1 MTGPKPKPT
10 ALKLLQGNPGKR
22 GLNKNEPKP
31 QRGAPDKPGWLTE
44 LASSEWDHIVPL
56 LLNMGVLA
64 TADGAA
70 LANYCQSYARMIQAE
85 AEIDRVGIVVEI
97 PILNKEQDVVGWK
110 LRKNPAVTAALAEKK
125 EMRAALGLFGLD
137 PSSRTRLTG
146 GSVPQPISELGALL
160 QAQAARRSVQRE
172 KANEALRG
180 VAYVSG

>member
-97 PILNKEQDVVGWK
+97 PILNKEQDVVGYNV
-110 LRKNPAVTAALAEKK
+110 RPNPACRIADACKK
-125 EMRAALGLFGLD
+125 EMRAQLAAFGLD

-146 GSVPQPISELGALL
+146 GNNDKAPSGLL
-160 QAQAARRSVQRE
+160 AIVQAQQAHREETRAKARG
-172 KANEALRG
+172 A
-180 VAYVSG
+180 